1 MKLSR
6 ISWNKIGIILSILI
20 MFLIAC
26 SSAQTSILPSKTTS
40 QTEPVLSDKLVQN

>member
-1 MKLSR
+1 MNRSHN
-6 ISWNKIGIILSILI
+6 SWNKIGIILSILI

-26 SSAQTSILPSKTTS
+26 SSAQTSVLPGKTTG